1 MPAELDTG
9 HATVKLDGIRPRAA
23 DRRSLFGSS
32 MFTTISKRDH
42 NLMRRINRWAAPQWV
57 RLWMIWA
64 TRLGDGWLWSMM
76 GLIILLFG
84 GADRY
89 AALSAAGLASAS
101 GTLLFMTIK
110 RLCGRERP
118 CASEPH
124 CWASLLPP
132 DQFSFPSGH
141 SINAFAIT
149 TPLILFYPALS
160 IGLLFCA
167 GSVALSRILLGLH
180 FLSDVIAGC
189 VIGTLIGYGAYL
201 LVLYS

>member
-1 MPAELDTG
+1 M
-9 HATVKLDGIRPRAA
+9 
-23 DRRSLFGSS
+23 SS
-32 MFTTISKRDH
+32 MFSSISNRDH
-42 NLMRRINRWAAPQWV
+42 KLMRRINSWSAPQWV

-76 GLIILLFG
+76 GLVIFLFG
-84 GADRY
+84 GSDRLL
-89 AALSAAGLASAS
+89 AIGAAGLASVS
-101 GTLLFMTIK
+101 GTIFFMAIK

-118 CASEPH
+118 IEPH

-141 SINAFAIT
+141 TINAFAIT
-149 TPLILFYPALS
+149 TPIILFYPALTL
-160 IGLLFCA
+160 GLLFCA

-189 VIGTLIGYGAYL
+189 VIGMLIGYGAYL
-201 LVLYS
+201 LVLAA